1 MNEKVVKKTT
11 TEAENEGL
19 VFQFRNQTI
28 TPEMDGQD
36 VVDAIYAAPPRSRY
50 DVGSGSK

>member
-28 TPEMDGQD
+28 TPEMDGED
-36 VVDAIYAAPPRSRY
+36 VVGAIYAAPPRSRY
-50 DVGSGSK
+50 DVGTGDK